1 LIQKLNN
8 SYNQSPAKEAAKLR
22 VISEINTI
30 RDSLSVANLFLGESV
45 SAVMGFLKEIE
56 NKKKE
61 I

>member
-1 LIQKLNN
+1 LNN

>member
-1 LIQKLNN
+1 MNN